1 MIFALFDFVNPLW
14 EFFIAPMILLGI
26 GFWAR
31 PRYEQWFEKVF
42 MVEENE
48 EGERHLKV
56 VRLVQP
62 PKPEPEL
69 YDWMDDPEYRIE

>member
-1 MIFALFDFVNPLW
+1 
-14 EFFIAPMILLGI
+14 MILLGI

-62 PKPEPEL
+62 KPEPEL
-69 YDWMDDPEYRIE
+69 YDWMDDPTYRIE